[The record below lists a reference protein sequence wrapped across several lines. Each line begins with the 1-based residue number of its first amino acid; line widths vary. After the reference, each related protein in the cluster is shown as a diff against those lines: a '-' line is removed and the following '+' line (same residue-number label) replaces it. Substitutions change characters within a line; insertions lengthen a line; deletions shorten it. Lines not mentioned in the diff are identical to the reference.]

1 MRDTAPVSV
10 VVATRNSAAYVA
22 EALESIVTQ
31 MPSPAEII
39 VIDANST
46 DATVEVVTG
55 FPSVRVVR
63 QVGSGLAA
71 ARNEA
76 IRECRQPLIAFC
88 DSDDRWTADAL
99 AARLAGL
106 SADPEVPAV
115 TGLVVRVPIEG
126 SVATAAQQARIGLP
140 VPGFVLSAMLV
151 RRDAFD
157 HVGWFDE
164 SLPLGPELD
173 WIARLQQSGSP
184 VLQLDTVVVL
194 KGVRG
199 TSLSTDVS
207 TLRDDLLTVARRIID
222 RQRGKP
228 SSRQG

>member
-1 MRDTAPVSV
+1 MRDTVPVSV

-22 EALESIVTQ
+22 AALDSIVTQ
-31 MPSPAEII
+31 IPRPAEII
-39 VIDANST
+39 VIDGNST
-46 DATVEVVTG
+46 DDTVEVVAR
-55 FPSVRVVR
+55 FPGVRVLR
-63 QVGSGLAA
+63 QVGGGLAA

-76 IRECRQPLIAFC
+76 IRACSQSLIAFC
-88 DSDDRWTADAL
+88 DSDDRWTAGAL
-99 AARLAGL
+99 AARLEAL
-106 SADPEVPAV
+106 SANPEVPAV
-115 TGLVVRVPIEG
+115 IGLVVRVAIEG
-126 SVATAAQQARIGLP
+126 SVATAAQQARIGRP

-157 HVGWFDE
+157 QVGWFDE

-184 VLQLDTVVVL
+184 VLQLDTVVVH
-194 KGVRG
+194 KGARG

-207 TLRDDLLTVARRIID
+207 ALRDDLLTVARRIID

-228 SSRQG
+228 SVGQG

>member
-1 MRDTAPVSV
+1 MSV

-22 EALESIVTQ
+22 AALESIVTQ
-31 MPSPAEII
+31 VPCPAEII
-39 VIDANST
+39 VIDGNSA
-46 DATVEVVTG
+46 DDTVAVVAK
-55 FPSVRVVR
+55 FPGIRVIH
-63 QVGSGLAA
+63 QIGSGLGA

-76 IRECRQPLIAFC
+76 IRECSQPLIAFC
-88 DSDDRWTADAL
+88 DSDDRWTAGAL
-99 AARLAGL
+99 AARLDAL
-106 SADPEVPAV
+106 SANPEVPAV
-115 TGLVVRVPIEG
+115 IGLVVRVAIEG
-126 SVATAAQQARIGLP
+126 SVATAAQQARIGRP

-157 HVGWFDE
+157 QVGWLDE

-184 VLQLDTVVVL
+184 VLKLDTVVVH
-194 KGVRG
+194 KGARG

-207 TLRDDLLTVARRIID
+207 ALRDDLLTVARRIID

-228 SSRQG
+228 SVGQS

>member
-1 MRDTAPVSV
+1 MPVSV

-22 EALESIVTQ
+22 AALDSIVTQ
-31 MPSPAEII
+31 IPRPAEII
-39 VIDANST
+39 VIDGNST
-46 DATVEVVTG
+46 DDTVEVVAR
-55 FPSVRVVR
+55 FPGVRVLR
-63 QVGSGLAA
+63 QVGGGLAA

-76 IRECRQPLIAFC
+76 IRACSQSLIAFC
-88 DSDDRWTADAL
+88 DSDDRWTAGAL
-99 AARLAGL
+99 AARLEAL
-106 SADPEVPAV
+106 SANPEVPAV
-115 TGLVVRVPIEG
+115 IGLVVRVAIEG
-126 SVATAAQQARIGLP
+126 SVATAAQQARIGRP

-157 HVGWFDE
+157 QVGWFDE

-184 VLQLDTVVVL
+184 VLQLDTVVVH
-194 KGVRG
+194 KGARG

-207 TLRDDLLTVARRIID
+207 ALRDDLLTVARRIID

-228 SSRQG
+228 SVGQG